1 MLFLRASPSLLL
13 LFSLGLVP
21 EILLLDEALEQRK
34 RCFSSVTERR
44 SLLQPNLR
52 QKCQDF
58 IPKEELTVPKMLG
71 FLGRRGGDG
80 RGGKFSQKL
89 EQNK

>member
-34 RCFSSVTERR
+34 QCFSSVTERR

-52 QKCQDF
+52 HKCQDF
-58 IPKEELTVPKMLG
+58 MPKEELTEPKMLG
-71 FLGRRGGDG
+71 FLGRTGEEG
-80 RGGKFSQKL
+80 RGVKF
-89 EQNK
+89 

>member
-1 MLFLRASPSLLL
+1 MREANILFLGASLSLLL

-34 RCFSSVTERR
+34 RCFTSVTERC

-52 QKCQDF
+52 HKCQNF
-58 IPKEELTVPKMLG
+58 IPNEEMTEPKMLG
-71 FLGRRGGDG
+71 FLGRRGGE
-80 RGGKFSQKL
+80 RRVEKFSQ
-89 EQNK
+89 